1 MSTIAWCW
9 LAAFG
14 GFLMG
19 WFLCLVLTR
28 PDREDKQL
36 DQIEAMWRR

>member
-1 MSTIAWCW
+1 MSTIAWVW

-28 PDREDKQL
+28 DRDDEEELERMFK
-36 DQIEAMWRR
+36 R